1 MLKRSLIEKTFLD
14 IGGFESEEAAV
25 TENTWRLFSFLH
37 PSVKATLQ
45 GNKTNPQSGNF
56 VSVLL
61 SFDIPDLDNRIKKQF
76 SALATSSGIMIS
88 TETDLENVFRFT
100 ASLIKTLP
108 PNLLPRDNE
117 EEYDPIND
125 DLRCT
130 EAEAQARQ
138 RRGQEIYKK
147 RLLALWGGKCSVT
160 GVSIPA
166 LLRAS
171 HAKPWADCK
180 TGSER
185 LNPYNGFLLTANLDA
200 LFDQFLISFEND
212 GHILI
217 SPTLSHDELRKAGI
231 FPDMK
236 LRFIN
241 KKHLPFLEYHR
252 SKFLQNDS

>member
-14 IGGFESEEAAV
+14 VGGFESEKAAV
-25 TENTWRLFSFLH
+25 SEDTWRLHSFDQ
-37 PSVKATLQ
+37 SVKATLQ
-45 GNKTNPQSGNF
+45 GTKAKPQSSSYE
-56 VSVLL
+56 SVLL
-61 SFDIPDLDNRIKKQF
+61 SFDIPELDQIISDKF
-76 SALATSSGIMIS
+76 STLTTPSGILIS
-88 TETDLENVFRFT
+88 TEIDLENVFRF
-100 ASLIKTLP
+100 AADAIKKLP
-108 PNLLPRDNE
+108 PNVLHRAKEE
-117 EEYDPIND
+117 EEYDPTND
-125 DLRCT
+125 DVRCT
-130 EAEAQARQ
+130 EAEAQIRQ

-147 RLLALWGGKCSVT
+147 RLSDLWDGKCSVT

-180 TGSER
+180 TGAER

-200 LFDQFLISFEND
+200 LFDKFLVSFEND

-231 FPDMK
+231 FPEMR

-241 KKHLPFLEYHR
+241 EKHLPFLEYHR
-252 SKFLQNDS
+252 RKFMQNNS